1 MFPQSYWNGMFT
13 SPKNLRSPGPSV
25 FWLPHQ
31 AFKDALSSGDSSCSH
46 EGKPGSDPWHQR
58 CSVENEQQIHW
69 DKIMGKLCEMCFQL
83 GVLPFQISDKP
94 FHQNI
99 LIQIEY
105 LSWPPHLAILLGF
118 KHCSGFSM
126 FQHQIRVKAGTQ
138 VIMYIK
144 YIIYI
149 YYNICYLYD
158 IIIIYIV
165 KYHVFVFR
173 LSTSGILRR
182 AVAQS
187 RIPSVPSVSSAPLRR
202 GDFPLPRSI
211 DPPSLRP
218 WWSQFR
224 WIRPSSTMFPML
236 GTKYHSNPSQP
247 MIIVIY
253 CHQNSSISSQPH
265 SWFMYEDNDVLRVH
279 QKK

>member
-149 YYNICYLYD
+149 LQYMLSIWYYNHIYCKVPCICVSPFHFRNPPARGRPVAHSLRSLRSLGTSSKRRFPTSKIHRPTVSPSMMISVQVD
-158 IIIIYIV
+158 STKFHDVPDAWDKVSQQPIAAHDNCHILSSEFIYIFPAPQLI
-165 KYHVFVFR
+165 HV
-173 LSTSGILRR
+173 RR
-182 AVAQS
+182 
-187 RIPSVPSVSSAPLRR
+187 
-202 GDFPLPRSI
+202 
-211 DPPSLRP
+211 
-218 WWSQFR
+218 
-224 WIRPSSTMFPML
+224 
-236 GTKYHSNPSQP
+236 
-247 MIIVIY
+247 
-253 CHQNSSISSQPH
+253 
-265 SWFMYEDNDVLRVH
+265 
-279 QKK
+279 

>member
-1 MFPQSYWNGMFT
+1 
-13 SPKNLRSPGPSV
+13 
-25 FWLPHQ
+25 
-31 AFKDALSSGDSSCSH
+31 
-46 EGKPGSDPWHQR
+46 
-58 CSVENEQQIHW
+58 
-69 DKIMGKLCEMCFQL
+69 
-83 GVLPFQISDKP
+83 
-94 FHQNI
+94 
-99 LIQIEY
+99 
-105 LSWPPHLAILLGF
+105 
-118 KHCSGFSM
+118 M

-187 RIPSVPSVSSAPLRR
+187 RIPSVPSVPSAPLRR

-218 WWSQFR
+218 
-224 WIRPSSTMFPML
+224 
-236 GTKYHSNPSQP
+236 
-247 MIIVIY
+247 
-253 CHQNSSISSQPH
+253 
-265 SWFMYEDNDVLRVH
+265 
-279 QKK
+279 